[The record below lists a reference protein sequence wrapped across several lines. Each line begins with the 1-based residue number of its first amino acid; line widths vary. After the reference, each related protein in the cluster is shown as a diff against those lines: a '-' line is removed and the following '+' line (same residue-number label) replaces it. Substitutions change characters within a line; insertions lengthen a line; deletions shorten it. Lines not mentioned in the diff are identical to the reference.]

1 MIIVML
7 FTSRICLRA
16 PDMPGLCP
24 AVISQIPPG
33 SGQGGAFILLLQLF
47 MAITSTG
54 SAEIIAV
61 SSLIVRQ
68 CLQSAPKYNPEFAL
82 CNGMCMFDDLRGVHR
97 RLADFVKRLRTSRA
111 VFDLV
116 DRCPLRSD

>member
-16 PDMPGLCP
+16 PDMPGLCH
-24 AVISQIPPG
+24 VVNSQIPPG

-68 CLQSAPKYNPEFAL
+68 CLQNAPKYNPKLAL
-82 CNGMCMFDDLRGVHR
+82 YNGMCIAGCVRQSAR
-97 RLADFVKRLRTSRA
+97 
-111 VFDLV
+111 
-116 DRCPLRSD
+116 